1 MTNAWLVVNPT
12 EGGELN
18 DQDMMEAT
26 NREDCGIGGSL
37 RRPREVGLK
46 ARTSF
51 QPRIL
56 RRRINAYAQM

>member
-1 MTNAWLVVNPT
+1 MTSAWLVVNPT

-18 DQDMMEAT
+18 DLDMIEAT
-26 NREDCGIGGSL
+26 NREDFGIGGSL

-51 QPRIL
+51 
-56 RRRINAYAQM
+56 